1 MMPYRRTIDLAG
13 PYVKTELHWKEHDEL
28 VAKLQERGGI
38 VGDPKYFIVDKCKQL
53 ISMNTLGSLPEYAR
67 ELFNGC
73 LTEEGMSELE
83 LRVKLKKYPGTVP
96 KEYL

>member
-1 MMPYRRTIDLAG
+1 MRP
-13 PYVKTELHWKEHDEL
+13 PLHWKEYDEL

-53 ISMNTLGSLPEYAR
+53 ISMNTLGDLPSYAR
-67 ELFNGC
+67 DMFNGC